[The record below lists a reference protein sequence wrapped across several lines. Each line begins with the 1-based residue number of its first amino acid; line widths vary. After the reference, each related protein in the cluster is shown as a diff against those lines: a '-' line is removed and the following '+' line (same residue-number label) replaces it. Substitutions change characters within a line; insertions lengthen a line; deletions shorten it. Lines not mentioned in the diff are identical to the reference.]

1 MFQPNQLTP
10 EQPWFSHVL
19 VFLKWLSPTRFWR
32 WFLSLSRLLRTF
44 SCTFSQWPV
53 GDFLCGYLL
62 WVCILHELWYN
73 RAHFKTALT
82 AVNSKKPN
90 RQNFVTVRALTVS
103 TENKYCFHARY
114 CTSVI
119 CQFHPGGGGGGWAL
133 LAPSSLIPDPI
144 SHPKM
149 SLSKPVYRYRR
160 GHLKRDIFRNAT
172 KPYLLMWHMLIWHI
186 FNNYSS
192 SPNGLW
198 IDSPRGRRPY
208 GLLTQRP

>member
-19 VFLKWLSPTRFWR
+19 VFLKWLSPRRFWR

-62 WVCILHELWYN
+62 WVCILHVLWYN
-73 RAHFKTALT
+73 RTHFKTALT

-90 RQNFVTVRALTVS
+90 HQNFVTVRALTVS

-119 CQFHPGGGGGGWAL
+119 CQFHPGEQGLGTLGAQ
-133 LAPSSLIPDPI
+133 
-144 SHPKM
+144 
-149 SLSKPVYRYRR
+149 LSKSWPYFTPKNVTFQTR
-160 GHLKRDIFRNAT
+160 LQISKRSFNTRHFPNRHKTIPFGVAHA
-172 KPYLLMWHMLIWHI
+172 HMTYI
-186 FNNYSS
+186 
-192 SPNGLW
+192 
-198 IDSPRGRRPY
+198 
-208 GLLTQRP
+208 

>member
-32 WFLSLSRLLRTF
+32 WFFSLSRLLRTF

-62 WVCILHELWYN
+62 WVCILHVLWYN

-82 AVNSKKPN
+82 AVNSKKTN
-90 RQNFVTVRALTVS
+90 HQNFVTVRALTVS

-114 CTSVI
+114 CTTVI
-119 CQFHPGGGGGGWAL
+119 CKFHPGGRGLGTLGAQLSKSW
-133 LAPSSLIPDPI
+133 PYFT
-144 SHPKM
+144 PKM
-149 SLSKPVYRYRR
+149 SLSKTVYRYRR
-160 GHLKRDIFRNAT
+160 GHKTRHFPKRHKTIPFGVAHA
-172 KPYLLMWHMLIWHI
+172 HMAYI
-186 FNNYSS
+186 
-192 SPNGLW
+192 
-198 IDSPRGRRPY
+198 
-208 GLLTQRP
+208 

>member
-32 WFLSLSRLLRTF
+32 WFLSLSRLLHTF
-44 SCTFSQWPV
+44 SYTFSQWPV

-62 WVCILHELWYN
+62 WVCILHVLWYN
-73 RAHFKTALT
+73 RTHFKTALT

-119 CQFHPGGGGGGWAL
+119 CQFHPGGRELGTLGAQ
-133 LAPSSLIPDPI
+133 
-144 SHPKM
+144 
-149 SLSKPVYRYRR
+149 LSKSWPYFTPKNVTFQTR
-160 GHLKRDIFRNAT
+160 LQISKRSFKTRDFPKRHKTIPFGLAHA
-172 KPYLLMWHMLIWHI
+172 HMTYI
-186 FNNYSS
+186 
-192 SPNGLW
+192 
-198 IDSPRGRRPY
+198 
-208 GLLTQRP
+208 